1 MEHNYRQLG
10 ASITYQAIR
19 DFITAEYEP
28 KKQAVIIK
36 QLRSPW
42 MDLISNGLSPILAD
56 KLETNPKEI
65 CDRVKR
71 FDREENLSR
80 TTSTNNSFYA
90 DLFMEQQEQM

>member
-19 DFITAEYEP
+19 DYIAAEHEP
-28 KKQAVIIK
+28 KKQTVIIK

-42 MDLISNGLSPILAD
+42 MDLISNGLAPILAD

-71 FDREENLSR
+71 YDREENLSR
-80 TTSTNNSFYA
+80 NKSIFYA
-90 DLFMEQQEQM
+90 DLLMEQQEQM